1 MSKTPE
7 GQILASIMEYL
18 AVRKVL
24 AFRMNTGAV
33 KTENRFFR
41 FGTPGMADILAFPHL
56 PDHDLTPPY
65 VVIKPTWLE
74 CKTAKGKQSEAQK
87 SFQALVESHGH
98 TYAVVR
104 SIEDVERLWNI
115 WRSGL

>member
-7 GQILASIMEYL
+7 GQVLASIMEYL

-33 KTENRFFR
+33 KTESRFFR
-41 FGTPGMADILAFPHL
+41 FGTPGMADILAFPEKAYSDGADGIWRL
-56 PDHDLTPPY
+56 PHPL
-65 VVIKPTWLE
+65 WLE
-74 CKTAKGKQSEAQK
+74 CKTPKGKQSEAQK
-87 SFQALVESHGH
+87 SFQAMVEWEGH

-104 SIEDVERLWNI
+104 SIEDVEAL
-115 WRSGL
+115 L